1 MIELI
6 INIYSIFISKPN
18 SMNSKFFFRSLCCV
32 FMILIAT
39 TLAFGI
45 PPGEFDPSGTW
56 EYNAPDVMDGYT
68 TGTMT
73 ITKTDEGYRVF
84 IGFDEYNML
93 EAENVKLEKNSLSF
107 NLYVEA
113 ELVTLSG
120 EFSEEKLTGKVS
132 YSAGIFDITAT
143 RKE

>member
-1 MIELI
+1 MIEP
-6 INIYSIFISKPN
+6 NFCSHSVFISKPN
-18 SMNSKFFFRSLCCV
+18 SMNPKFFFRGLSFV
-32 FMILIAT
+32 FMILFAT
-39 TLAFGI
+39 TLASGT
-45 PPGEFDPSGTW
+45 PSGEFDPTGTW
-56 EYNAPDVMDGYT
+56 EYHAPDVMDGYT

-73 ITKTDEGYRVF
+73 ITKTDEGYQVL

-93 EAENVKLEKNSLSF
+93 EAENVKLEKNSLTF

-120 EFSEEKLTGKVS
+120 EFSEDKLTGKVS